1 MSDCVM
7 REDVLWLLYSG
18 KIMTGDMSGGKS
30 AMKWI
35 KELPPAEEKATVWN
49 QVKEPP
55 KKAGEYLVT
64 GKWRDEPRKYWI
76 CTFSIFG
83 PICGWE
89 NSASNPPVEAW
100 AQITPFEEYQNKK
113 AEGAG

>member
-1 MSDCVM
+1 MSILLTGVEM
-7 REDVLWLLYSG
+7 PEKKGLWVVIHPDGTVEYN
-18 KIMTGDMSGGKS
+18 TGDEGWKTLKRS
-30 AMKWI
+30 AAHVQ
-35 KELPPAEEKATVWN
+35 PPAEEKATVWN
-49 QVKEPP
+49 QAKEPP

-64 GKWRDEPRKYWI
+64 GKWRDQPREYWI

-100 AQITPFEEYQNKK
+100 AQITPFE
-113 AEGAG
+113 A